1 MFTRRRSWL
10 AGMVALAV
18 LAVALAACS
27 GDDAPAEAP
36 TVPITP
42 TTTPAPGVDLSNVRI
57 MLERTLCLDV
67 CPQNEIT
74 ILGDGTVHYLAG
86 HNVKTTGLRTTSIA
100 EADVRLLLD
109 RFEQIG
115 FLDLDD
121 NYSCR
126 ALFDGSWTITTLAI
140 GEDKKTIQR
149 CSFVDETRPLFELEE
164 LIDEITNSR
173 QWVGLPEKVIEMSRG
188 FYPPP
193 DAEFCAWPCTDY
205 TLTIYNDGRVEYE
218 GVKNVGVIGTRN
230 GEISEADVLD
240 LVERFLESGFF
251 DLPPD
256 FHCQVTDVSAT
267 TTTVRLR
274 TRENRIERCHTS
286 LPGGPLEPVR
296 QLELVIAELTDL
308 QRWIGERPAND

>member
-1 MFTRRRSWL
+1 MMLSEPRTCL
-10 AGMVALAV
+10 LGIAAIAV
-18 LAVALAACS
+18 LAFVLVSCDS
-27 GDDAPAEAP
+27 DSPAEAP
-36 TVPITP
+36 SASITP
-42 TTTPAPGVDLSNVRI
+42 TTTPAPSVDLSNVRI

-67 CPQNEIT
+67 CPQYELT
-74 ILGDGTVHYLAG
+74 ILGDGTVHYVAG
-86 HNVKTTGLRTTSIA
+86 HNVLTTGLRTTSIA
-100 EADVRLLLD
+100 EEDVRLLLD

-140 GEDKKTIQR
+140 GDDKKSIQR
-149 CSFVDETRPLFELEE
+149 CAFVDETRSLFGLEE

-173 QWVGLPEKVIEMSRG
+173 QWVGLPDKVIEMSRG
-188 FYPPP
+188 FYPAP

-205 TLTIYNDGRVEYE
+205 TLTIYQDGRVEYD
-218 GVKNVGVIGTRN
+218 GFKNVDVIGTRN
-230 GEISEADVLD
+230 DEISEADVLD
-240 LVERFLESGFF
+240 LVDRFLESGFF

-267 TTTVRLR
+267 TTAVFLR

-296 QLELVIAELTDL
+296 QLELMIAELTGL
-308 QRWIGERPAND
+308 ERWTGEGPTND

>member
-1 MFTRRRSWL
+1 
-10 AGMVALAV
+10 
-18 LAVALAACS
+18 
-27 GDDAPAEAP
+27 
-36 TVPITP
+36 
-42 TTTPAPGVDLSNVRI
+42 
-57 MLERTLCLDV
+57 
-67 CPQNEIT
+67 
-74 ILGDGTVHYLAG
+74 AG
-86 HNVKTTGLRTTSIA
+86 HNVLTTGLRTTSIA
-100 EADVRLLLD
+100 EEDVRLLLD

-140 GEDKKTIQR
+140 GDDKKSIQR
-149 CSFVDETRPLFELEE
+149 CAFVDETRSLFGLEE

-173 QWVGLPEKVIEMSRG
+173 QWVGLPDKVIEMSRG
-188 FYPPP
+188 FYPAP

-205 TLTIYNDGRVEYE
+205 TLTIYQDGRVEYD
-218 GVKNVGVIGTRN
+218 GFKNVDVIGTRN
-230 GEISEADVLD
+230 DEISEADVLD
-240 LVERFLESGFF
+240 LVDRFLESGFF

-267 TTTVRLR
+267 TTAVFLR

-296 QLELVIAELTDL
+296 QLELMIAELTGL
-308 QRWIGERPAND
+308 ERWTGEGPTND

>member
-1 MFTRRRSWL
+1 
-10 AGMVALAV
+10 MVALAV

-36 TVPITP
+36 TASITA
-42 TTTPAPGVDLSNVRI
+42 TTAPAAGLDLTSVTI
-57 MLERTLCLDV
+57 MLERTLCLEV
-67 CPQNEIT
+67 CPQYEIT
-74 ILGDGTVHYLAG
+74 ILGDGTVRYLAG

-100 EADVRLLLD
+100 EVDVRLLLD

-149 CSFVDETRPLFELEE
+149 CSYVDETRPLFELEE
-164 LIDEITNSR
+164 LIDKVTNSR

-188 FYPPP
+188 FYPAP

-205 TLTIYNDGRVEYE
+205 TLTIYRDGRVEYE
-218 GVKNVGVIGTRN
+218 GFKNVGVIGTRN

-240 LVERFLESGFF
+240 LVERYVESGFF
-251 DLPPD
+251 DLPSD
-256 FHCQVTDVSAT
+256 FHCQVTDVAAT
-267 TTTVRLR
+267 TTAVHLR
-274 TRENRIERCHTS
+274 TRTNRIERCHTS
-286 LPGGPLEPVR
+286 VPSGPLEPLR
-296 QLELVIAELTDL
+296 QLELVIAELTNSQHWVD
-308 QRWIGERPAND
+308 EATAP